1 MADDWE
7 DWENED
13 FVPPPPVA
21 PAAAVPKA
29 AGEYETAGA
38 ALLAKM
44 NQVDESKFADED
56 AEEEEPEQEPLQ
68 KVGARR
74 RRAPSPLPRGR
85 RERPRCG
92 C

>member
-21 PAAAVPKA
+21 PPAAAA
-29 AGEYETAGA
+29 AKPGAEYETAGA

-56 AEEEEPEQEPLQ
+56 ADEEEPEKESLQ
-68 KVGARR
+68 KVPA
-74 RRAPSPLPRGR
+74 AAAAAQTAYPA
-85 RERPRCG
+85 
-92 C
+92 